1 MLCHMPVRRVRGLVL
16 RLVRRRGLAVVV
28 GAALAAPAA
37 WLELSGRFDSWWMDG
52 LSLVVGAT
60 GVALLWAGLTGAKP
74 DWITTSNRGDR

>member
-1 MLCHMPVRRVRGLVL
+1 MPVRRVRGVVL

-37 WLELSGRFDSWWMDG
+37 WLELSGRFESWWVDG

-60 GVALLWAGLTGAKP
+60 GVALLWAGLTGARP
-74 DWITTSNRGDR
+74 DWIENG

>member
-1 MLCHMPVRRVRGLVL
+1 MPVRRVRGVVL